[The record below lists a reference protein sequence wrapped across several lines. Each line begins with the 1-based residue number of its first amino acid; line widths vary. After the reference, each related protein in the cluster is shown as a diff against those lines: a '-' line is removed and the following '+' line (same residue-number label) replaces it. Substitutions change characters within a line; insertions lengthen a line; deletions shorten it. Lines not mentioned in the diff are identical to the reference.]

1 MSSSS
6 FRSPDPADPAGRV
19 AEHVVR
25 ARLFGRNEETA
36 APALPGPSRLRR
48 ERRSLLRLREELL
61 RDLGGLMLEMVRRD
75 QFRQDLLLERC
86 AELTELDA
94 RLAELDGLLAVSFS
108 MRRTPIERCDC
119 GAPILPGAAF
129 CPRCGLPV
137 AGENA

>member
-1 MSSSS
+1 M
-6 FRSPDPADPAGRV
+6 
-19 AEHVVR
+19 VR
-25 ARLFGRNEETA
+25 ARLFGRSEETA

-48 ERRSLLRLREELL
+48 ERRNLLRLREELL

-108 MRRTPIERCDC
+108 MRRAPVERCEC
-119 GAPILPGAAF
+119 GAPIIAGASY
-129 CPRCGLPV
+129 CPRCGRPV
-137 AGENA
+137 AKDGA

>member
-1 MSSSS
+1 M
-6 FRSPDPADPAGRV
+6 
-19 AEHVVR
+19 
-25 ARLFGRNEETA
+25 FGRNEETA
-36 APALPGPSRLRR
+36 SAAPSHSGQPSPSRLRR

-108 MRRTPIERCDC
+108 LRRTPTARCEC
-119 GAPILPGAAF
+119 GAPIPGGASF
-129 CPRCGLPV
+129 CARCGRPV
-137 AGENA
+137 TPAEAT

>member
-1 MSSSS
+1 M
-6 FRSPDPADPAGRV
+6 
-19 AEHVVR
+19 VR

-75 QFRQDLLLERC
+75 RFRQDLLLERC

-108 MRRTPIERCDC
+108 MRRAPVERCDC
-119 GAPILPGAAF
+119 GAPILPGASF

-137 AGENA
+137 AGSEA

>member
-1 MSSSS
+1 M
-6 FRSPDPADPAGRV
+6 
-19 AEHVVR
+19 VR

-48 ERRSLLRLREELL
+48 ERRSLLRLRDELL

-108 MRRTPIERCDC
+108 IAAGAGRALRVRRADPRGREL
-119 GAPILPGAAF
+119 LPPLRPGPS
-129 CPRCGLPV
+129 PRED
-137 AGENA
+137 A

>member
-1 MSSSS
+1 
-6 FRSPDPADPAGRV
+6 V
-19 AEHVVR
+19 LR

-36 APALPGPSRLRR
+36 SAALPSPSRLRR
-48 ERRSLLRLREELL
+48 ERRSLLRAREELL

-108 MRRTPIERCDC
+108 LRRTPTARCTC
-119 GAPILPGAAF
+119 GTPILSGSSF
-129 CPRCGLPV
+129 CPRCGRPV
-137 AGENA
+137 AGEDA